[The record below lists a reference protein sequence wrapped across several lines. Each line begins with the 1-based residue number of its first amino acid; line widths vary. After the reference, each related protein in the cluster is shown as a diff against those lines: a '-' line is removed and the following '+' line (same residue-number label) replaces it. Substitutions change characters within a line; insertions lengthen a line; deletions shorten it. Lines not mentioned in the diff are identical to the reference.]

1 MRAIVVAITLT
12 AVLGEASPALACS
25 HPDNAVANC
34 GFTSSLDGWTGG
46 PGTITRDPSD
56 GSSQPGSLQAA
67 AGGSASPFAA
77 FEQCVTGV
85 AGGASYGFGIDARRI
100 SGGAVSCTLLV
111 DQYAG
116 ASCTPPALGAV
127 SVGISLASGWT
138 QSSSTH
144 VTNASAHSVIFTVS
158 CLDAAQ
164 AFTLR
169 FDDAFYGPGLVP
181 VELQSLSIE

>member
-1 MRAIVVAITLT
+1 MRPLALTLTLT
-12 AVLGEASPALACS
+12 AALAGAWRALACN

-34 GFTSSLDGWTGG
+34 GFTGSLGGWSTG
-46 PGTITRDPSD
+46 PGTITPEPSD

-67 AGGSASPFAA
+67 AGGAASPFAA

-85 AGGASYGFGIDARRI
+85 VGGTSYGFGIDARRV
-100 SGGAVSCTLLV
+100 SGGSVSCTLLV
-111 DQYAG
+111 DQYSG
-116 ASCTPPALGAV
+116 ANCTPPALGAA

-138 QSSSTH
+138 QSNSTH
-144 VTNASAHSVIFTVS
+144 VTNASTHSVIFTVS